1 MTDLDE
7 WDRHWVKVYD
17 RARSKGKTPNQA
29 VLVADANTER
39 SLGPRPTEEAS

>member
-1 MTDLDE
+1 MTELEE

-29 VLVADANTER
+29 VLVADANTEK
-39 SLGPRPTEEAS
+39 SLGPRPEEKTS